1 MSQSQSQSQQPQTP
15 VLQQPYVVLAQP
27 ESDVSK
33 AVKDVSIVAVVIVIV
48 IILIVVVSV
57 ALLIRFLRGVVDD
70 AGKIAPTFECAAW
83 LTLRQQGYLNGSP
96 PPTNPATGKPYTIC
110 EATKQAINDS
120 QVPANASVCP
130 VKTTPPGADQQPP
143 YIFYMGAQGCSNA

>member
-1 MSQSQSQSQQPQTP
+1 MSQQLPQTP
-15 VLQQPYVVLAQP
+15 VLQQPYVVAQP

-57 ALLIRFLRGVVDD
+57 TLLVRFLRGVVDD

-83 LTLRQQGYLNGSP
+83 LTQRQQGYLGGNP
-96 PPTNPATGKPYTIC
+96 NPATGKPYTVC
-110 EATKQAINDS
+110 EATKQAVNDS
-120 QVPANASVCP
+120 QLPANASVCP
-130 VKTTPPGADQQPP
+130 VKTTPPDVDQQSP
-143 YIFYMGAQGCSNA
+143 YIFYMASQGCSNA

>member
-1 MSQSQSQSQQPQTP
+1 MSQQLPQTP

-57 ALLIRFLRGVVDD
+57 AILVRFLRGVVDD

-83 LTLRQQGYLNGSP
+83 LTQRQQGYLGGNP
-96 PPTNPATGKPYTIC
+96 LPTNPATGKPYTIC
-110 EATKQAINDS
+110 EATKQAVNGS
-120 QVPANASVCP
+120 QLPANASVCP
-130 VKTTPPGADQQPP
+130 VKTTPPDVDQQSP
-143 YIFYMGAQGCSNA
+143 YIFFMTSQGCSNA